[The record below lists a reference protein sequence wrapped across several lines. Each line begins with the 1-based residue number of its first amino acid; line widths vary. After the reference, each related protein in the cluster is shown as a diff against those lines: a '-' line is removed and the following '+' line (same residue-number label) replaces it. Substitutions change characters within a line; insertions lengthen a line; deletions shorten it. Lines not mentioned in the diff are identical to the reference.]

1 MPSRCCQCIAVQIFR
16 TSNFDCFLSLW
27 GAESRTRQGGLQEGG
42 GGGNAFCGNPRASR
56 EASLLLRQALARQR
70 PASLC
75 PAVAAMSLPNKNER
89 KRLVRASC
97 PEVAAKRAVYEAKV
111 GAERVAS
118 LQEQLCL
125 AAAPGGKGG
134 EKGKGSEKGGEKGK
148 GGEKSKGSERAARKA
163 RAQRSTRA
171 ARRARAS
178 ASSRPSCCLREDSSR
193 AAAAAAKEDRS
204 GSARGGRGAPRVRGA
219 LRRGGHAGHSLS
231 RASRGD
237 RPRHGDRRLMRLPAA
252 RAAARGFSQR
262 QRLAFAPHRWR
273 RRQPVACRLA

>member
-1 MPSRCCQCIAVQIFR
+1 
-16 TSNFDCFLSLW
+16 
-27 GAESRTRQGGLQEGG
+27 
-42 GGGNAFCGNPRASR
+42 
-56 EASLLLRQALARQR
+56 
-70 PASLC
+70 
-75 PAVAAMSLPNKNER
+75 MSLPNKNER

-219 LRRGGHAGHSLS
+219 LRRGGHAG
-231 RASRGD
+231 
-237 RPRHGDRRLMRLPAA
+237 PRLPGGSCGKHPCNNDHWTWRLMQLRHLLPPRVDIAALPDSYGCFFSIAVGVTRSRL
-252 RAAARGFSQR
+252 F
-262 QRLAFAPHRWR
+262 
-273 RRQPVACRLA
+273 PVVS